1 MPRKAFTLI
10 DLLAILVIAILI
22 VGLVFPSL
30 QASRES
36 ARRTACTNQLKR
48 LGVALKQYHDVH
60 NVLPS
65 HKFGPGSNDRISAF
79 TMLLVHIGYENIYN
93 EIAEARWQVPW
104 RKEKVDSK
112 GKPVLD
118 ADEKQ
123 VPGPYCTMIPEFL
136 CPTDPAGFDRVPF
149 MLGYNNYVF
158 SHGDWITGQNE
169 KFSRGAFTPGVWHS
183 LEEIVDGISNT
194 LAVSERCAAPQRDPQ
209 IYPPEIR
216 NVKNVGIQEVPE
228 RISNKGGVRLDMKEP
243 ISEDITKQNL
253 KLCWETVKDDYF
265 IGDENII
272 RINRSWAG
280 GRWADGQHFFTI
292 TNTIMPPNGASCATR
307 TNDQSPLL
315 APPTS
320 YHLTGVNALML
331 DGQVR
336 FISNNIDYGGD
347 YTGKTCVKEGQ
358 SPFGIWGALGSIAD
372 TKQPVNAEVK

>member
-1 MPRKAFTLI
+1 MKRIGFTLF
-10 DLLAILVIAILI
+10 DLLGIIVITALI
-22 VGLVFPSL
+22 VGLLFPLL
-30 QASRES
+30 QASRET
-36 ARRTACTNQLKR
+36 ARRTMCTDQLKQ
-48 LGVALKQYHDVH
+48 LGIALKQYHDVH
-60 NVLPS
+60 NILPS
-65 HKFGPGSNDRISAF
+65 HKFGPGSNNRISAF
-79 TMLLVHIGYENIYN
+79 TMLLLHTGHENIYN
-93 EIAEARWQVPW
+93 EIAEAKWQVPW

-123 VPGPYCTMIPEFL
+123 IPGPYCTMIPEFL

-169 KFSRGAFTPGVWHS
+169 KFSRGVFTPEIWHTMDD
-183 LEEIVDGISNT
+183 IVDGVTNT
-194 LAVSERCAAPQRDPQ
+194 LAMSERCAAPQRDRQ
-209 IYPPEIR
+209 IYSPEIR
-216 NVKNVGIQEVPE
+216 GETNKGIQEVLE
-228 RISNKGGVRLDMKEP
+228 QISIRGGVRLDMKEP

-253 KLCWETVKDDYF
+253 TLCFDTAKDGVF
-265 IGDENII
+265 IGDENIP
-272 RINRSWAG
+272 RINREWSGA
-280 GRWADGQHFFTI
+280 RWADGQHFFTI

-372 TKQPVNAEVK
+372 TKTVDAEVK